1 MTDTERI
8 AELRRA
14 IREHEDRYYVLAA
27 PTITD
32 AEFDRLVAE
41 LRELEARHPDLV
53 SPDSPTQRVGGR
65 PAEGF
70 ATVEHPV
77 PMLSLDNAYSDDDL
91 RAFHERVVRTLG
103 AGGAQPPEVAYVAEL
118 KIDGLS
124 IALTYENGVLVRGV
138 TRGDGVRGEDVTGNV
153 RTIRAIP
160 LRLKADVPG
169 RLEVRG
175 EVFLP
180 RASFERVNQ
189 EREDADE
196 PVFAN
201 PRNAAAGTMRS
212 LDPAVVAGRGLSA
225 FVYQIVSDG
234 EERGEHAAAMQRMR
248 ELGLP
253 VEPHWRRC
261 AGIEA
266 VIEYCRE
273 WADRRQTMGFDTDGV
288 VVKVDDLALRVRLG
302 ATNKFPR
309 WATAYKFPAL
319 QATTRLKQIAV
330 NVGRTG
336 AVTPYAVL
344 EPVVLS
350 GSTIQMAT
358 LHNEQEISRRDIRPG
373 DLVIIEKGGDVIPKV
388 VGPVLAERPDDTR
401 PWEMPRECPACGSR
415 LVRPEDEVV
424 WRCLNASCP
433 ARLRRSLLHF
443 ASRRA
448 LNIEGLGEALVD
460 QLVERGLVADVAD
473 LYALKA
479 DQLAALERMGQKS
492 ARKLLEQITRSKDA
506 EFWRVLFGLGIRH
519 VGERVAQS
527 LAGAFGSIDALAS
540 APAETMQAVRD
551 IGPVAAAAVR
561 EYFDEAHNLALVGRL
576 RSAGLQLQSASPG
589 TVVEPSLAGTTFV
602 LTGSLAAMSRDE
614 AAAAIAARGG
624 RVAASVSKKTTY
636 VVAGADPGSKLA
648 KARELGVTVLDE
660 EAFARLIM
668 DR

>member
-1 MTDTERI
+1 
-8 AELRRA
+8 
-14 IREHEDRYYVLAA
+14 
-27 PTITD
+27 
-32 AEFDRLVAE
+32 
-41 LRELEARHPDLV
+41 
-53 SPDSPTQRVGGR
+53 
-65 PAEGF
+65 
-70 ATVEHPV
+70 
-77 PMLSLDNAYSDDDL
+77 
-91 RAFHERVVRTLG
+91 
-103 AGGAQPPEVAYVAEL
+103 
-118 KIDGLS
+118 
-124 IALTYENGVLVRGV
+124 
-138 TRGDGVRGEDVTGNV
+138 
-153 RTIRAIP
+153 
-160 LRLKADVPG
+160 
-169 RLEVRG
+169 
-175 EVFLP
+175 
-180 RASFERVNQ
+180 
-189 EREDADE
+189 
-196 PVFAN
+196 
-201 PRNAAAGTMRS
+201 
-212 LDPAVVAGRGLSA
+212 
-225 FVYQIVSDG
+225 
-234 EERGEHAAAMQRMR
+234 MQRMR

-266 VIEYCRE
+266 MIEYCRE

-309 WATAYKFPAL
+309 WATAYKFPAP

-648 KARELGVTVLDE
+648 KARELGVTELDE
-660 EAFARLIM
+660 EAFSRLIM